1 MERNI
6 YEIELEIPNSG
17 IFIMGLENENL
28 IISLNIMK
36 FIEIN
41 AEKIATL
48 DGKLDVGGLA
58 KPLHSYIIYE
68 VLEKNNKNNF
78 NDVKIIDKIE
88 DENNIIYHFNF
99 GLILNTFIG
108 ENEDNKDKE
117 ALKTLSFMQNFIPA
131 CFFSYQII
139 GDSKAIPKNVLEDLK
154 NRYGYE
160 GKNYKSIFKK
170 EVYINCNCLERLN
183 FSHCEFE
190 SKVSLRF
197 LKDNKYKE
205 FHNGIDFSNCIF
217 KNEVDFSY
225 FVSGAPL
232 PDNKYY
238 NNAQNT
244 LFKDCIFE
252 NKVDFHNSKITNNIY
267 FNNAH
272 FKDYVDF
279 HECEFEKTVN
289 FYGVIFEKAP
299 NFSACYFKE
308 PKAVNL
314 INVDIDKLDFKS
326 LEQYIK
332 DKYQDESYKNETKG
346 IQDEKEI
353 FKIQNEHQLR
363 YAKNLKDSFRVIK
376 DILIT
381 QNNTLEAQEW
391 HKLELYA
398 KEKELLFEVESCYKE
413 KNKPF
418 IAAKSEDKN
427 SINLTFSVL
436 LLWIYRVTSLHHTN
450 LPRIINFASLNIVA
464 FGGLVCLIT
473 YLSYH
478 INKQSNFW
486 LFGVLI
492 LFALIIGIVSLLLKK
507 QKLKN
512 ITLILC
518 LFLAF
523 LLALFLMQR
532 IAFLSSFGD
541 IIFALLFYCLLVIV
555 LIYLYPYINL
565 KSFISYCFNWLVYFF
580 LVMIVVIKPQL
591 INPFAGIFSSDKL
604 YESQFEKSLNDLNVS
619 AIMILTDIS
628 QDNFN
633 LPSKDQN
640 ISFVE
645 LNSAKALIIA
655 NKEKLKEILSKVYND
670 KYVSDYK
677 KVLNELENNT
687 SNVKN
692 IIEEIDNKNNNSVVS
707 AQLNKFLKLNFSQE
721 IDILYMIKS
730 NFFIS
735 EKLSPEQMAIF
746 DQKDSQDKLKSVLAL
761 LKFKSSFEGILKIIN
776 QDEITEN
783 TIKSTSVLYSIMLLL
798 CIFSLQKT
806 ARKNSIVPS

>member
-279 HECEFEKTVN
+279 HECEFEKTTS
-289 FYGVIFEKAP
+289 FYGVTFEKTP
-299 NFSACYFKE
+299 NFSQVIFKGNLNAINAKLNFTFDDLQQRIKQE
-308 PKAVNL
+308 CTSYESQRTTKKAGVIPNL
-314 INVDIDKLDFKS
+314 YQEKS
-326 LEQYIK
+326 L
-332 DKYQDESYKNETKG
+332 DKFAND
-346 IQDEKEI
+346 
-353 FKIQNEHQLR
+353 FR
-363 YAKNLKDSFRVIK
+363 DSFRTFKNALIK
-376 DILIT
+376 D
-381 QNNTLEAQEW
+381 NNLLDASNF
-391 HKLELYA
+391 HKYELYC
-398 KEKELLFEVESCYKE
+398 KEIE
-413 KNKPF
+413 
-418 IAAKSEDKN
+418 
-427 SINLTFSVL
+427 
-436 LLWIYRVTSLHHTN
+436 
-450 LPRIINFASLNIVA
+450 
-464 FGGLVCLIT
+464 
-473 YLSYH
+473 
-478 INKQSNFW
+478 
-486 LFGVLI
+486 
-492 LFALIIGIVSLLLKK
+492 
-507 QKLKN
+507 
-512 ITLILC
+512 
-518 LFLAF
+518 
-523 LLALFLMQR
+523 
-532 IAFLSSFGD
+532 
-541 IIFALLFYCLLVIV
+541 
-555 LIYLYPYINL
+555 
-565 KSFISYCFNWLVYFF
+565 
-580 LVMIVVIKPQL
+580 
-591 INPFAGIFSSDKL
+591 
-604 YESQFEKSLNDLNVS
+604 
-619 AIMILTDIS
+619 
-628 QDNFN
+628 
-633 LPSKDQN
+633 
-640 ISFVE
+640 
-645 LNSAKALIIA
+645 
-655 NKEKLKEILSKVYND
+655 LKEDWCD
-670 KYVSDYK
+670 KI
-677 KVLNELENNT
+677 
-687 SNVKN
+687 KN
-692 IIEEIDNKNNNSVVS
+692 FKTNKNKNNNNNFE
-707 AQLNKFLKLNFSQE
+707 LINFLLLGFYRKLCDHHTDFLKVFNNLILLIALYALFIFGFTWLHDDKLEDTRAILTLFGFFDKFRLYFDIISTIFVVFGCGFFVWKLNSYENKNNISKKQNINFIYIIGDFLNLIKSLFFASFIPCVFYVLFLLFGFFLNLGKDFGYSLLINTLFVSLYICLVYTKSLFFGRYVVLIFSYIGFIIILIKQPNVIHPLIGKIANE
-721 IDILYMIKS
+721 SDKFFNYPSLIVLNILYTI
-730 NFFIS
+730 
-735 EKLSPEQMAIF
+735 L
-746 DQKDSQDKLKSVLAL
+746 LVL
-761 LKFKSSFEGILKIIN
+761 
-776 QDEITEN
+776 
-783 TIKSTSVLYSIMLLL
+783 VL
-798 CIFSLQKT
+798 FSLQKT